1 MMKLIVTL
9 LSILVVC
16 FSVNAKQNGDNTY
29 WQSIEQT
36 IQHSGF
42 NGTIVVAQGDN
53 VVLEKSIGYAD
64 AKQQIALTT
73 KHLFSPGSV
82 GKEFTTVSIMQL
94 AANKQLDY
102 KDKITKYVDGLPAW
116 AQQITIEHVL
126 THTSGLPSVQWKKAI
141 TTDDAVQQIKQATLL
156 FTPGSGYK
164 YTNLNVVIRALIVE
178 SITGQRYADYV
189 AATLFKAAGMTASF
203 HQTKSVEPHRAV
215 AAGDYPTNISG
226 LTIYVT
232 PSDLLKFE
240 KALWNGTLLSAEAL
254 RQALPGDKLSGKTN
268 RAYFDFGKYVTD
280 DSGNLLSWQH
290 DGSNPSHH
298 TVKHHDFARD
308 TVFILM
314 SNDGNK
320 STLYKLLYELQKAVE
335 RTSQVLATD
344 EQAATTQTT
353 EQYFYGAS
361 QSDAAALALAQVW
374 SY

>member
-1 MMKLIVTL
+1 MKLIVTL
-9 LSILVVC
+9 LSILVLC
-16 FSVNAKQNGDNTY
+16 FSVNATQTRDNAY

-36 IQHSGF
+36 VQQSGF
-42 NGTIVVAQGDN
+42 NGTIVVAQGDSI
-53 VVLEKSIGYAD
+53 VLEKSIGYAD
-64 AKQQIALTT
+64 AKQQTALTA

-102 KDKITKYVDGLPAW
+102 KDKITKYVDGLPTW

-126 THTSGLPSVQWKKAI
+126 THTSGLPAVQWKKAI
-141 TTDDAVQQIKQATLL
+141 TTEDAVQQIKQATLL

-178 SITGQRYADYV
+178 SITGQRYADYI
-189 AATLFKAAGMTASF
+189 AATIFKAAGMTASF
-203 HQTKSVEPHRAV
+203 HQTKSDEPHRDI
-215 AAGDYPTNISG
+215 AAGDYPTNIAG

-232 PSDLLKFE
+232 PSELFKFE

-254 RQALPGDKLSGKTN
+254 KQALPGDKLSGKAN
-268 RAYFDFGKYVTD
+268 RAYFDFGEYAID

-298 TVKHHDFARD
+298 TVKHHDFVRD

-320 STLYKLLYELQKAVE
+320 STLFKLLHELLAAVE
-335 RTSQVLATD
+335 RANQ
-344 EQAATTQTT
+344 QN
-353 EQYFYGAS
+353 Y
-361 QSDAAALALAQVW
+361 
-374 SY
+374 